1 MNSKIG
7 NYNKQQLKDQLESM
21 GLKGDETIL
30 IHSSMKSIGEVDG
43 GADTVL
49 DAWMEYFK
57 DGLLLLPTHTWKTVN
72 ADNPVYNPQTT
83 PSCVGL
89 LTNMFM
95 KRDGVI
101 RSLHPTH
108 SMAGYGKSAAEY
120 LAGEEYN
127 NTPCTPGGC
136 YDRLRDAGGKVL
148 LVGVGHERNTYIHS
162 VEEVLNVPNRLSDM
176 PMELVI
182 ELLKEDKDN
191 KNKKLPHY
199 NRADGWK
206 KCIDSNGGY
215 DNNNKLCRKVYVRK
229 HYNAQ
234 QPHISEDFVKLNQI
248 FLDSG
253 VVKKVKFGDADSLL
267 CDAKGMFNVVRQVI
281 APDPECIVTKDTL
294 SMPEY

>member
-30 IHSSMKSIGEVDG
+30 IHSSMKAIGAVDG

-72 ADNPVYNPQTT
+72 ADNPVYNPYTT

-108 SMAGYGKSAAEY
+108 SMSGYGKNAAEY

-136 YDRLRDAGGKVL
+136 YDRLKEVGGKVL

-182 ELLKEDKDN
+182 ELQEESN
-191 KNKKLPHY
+191 NSGKLPPY
-199 NRADGWK
+199 NRDDGWK
-206 KCIDSNGGY
+206 KHTD
-215 DNNNKLCRKVYVRK
+215 NKLYRKVYVRK

-234 QPHISEDFVKLNQI
+234 QPHISEDFVKLNKI
-248 FLDSG
+248 FLDRG
-253 VVKKVKFGDADSLL
+253 VVRKVKFGDADSLL
-267 CDAKGMFNVVRQVI
+267 CDAKGMFNIVRQVI

>member
-30 IHSSMKSIGEVDG
+30 IHSSMKAIGAVDG

-72 ADNPVYNPQTT
+72 ADNPVYNPYTT

-108 SMAGYGKSAAEY
+108 SMSGYGKNAAEY

-136 YDRLRDAGGKVL
+136 YDRLKEVGGKVL

-182 ELLKEDKDN
+182 ELQEESNNSGKLPDN
-191 KNKKLPHY
+191 KLY
-199 NRADGWK
+199 
-206 KCIDSNGGY
+206 
-215 DNNNKLCRKVYVRK
+215 RKVYVRK
-229 HYNAQ
+229 HYNAK

-253 VVKKVKFGDADSLL
+253 VVRKVKFGDADSLL
-267 CDAKGMFNVVRQVI
+267 CDAKGMFNIVRQVI

>member
-7 NYNKQQLKDQLESM
+7 NYNKQQLKNQLESM

-30 IHSSMKSIGEVDG
+30 IHSSMKAIGAVDG

-49 DAWMEYFK
+49 DVWMEYFK
-57 DGLLLLPTHTWKTVN
+57 NGLLLLPTHTWKTVN
-72 ADNPVYNPQTT
+72 ADNPVYNPYTT

-108 SMAGYGKSAAEY
+108 SMSGYGKNAAEY

-136 YDRLRDAGGKVL
+136 YDRLKEVGGKVL

-182 ELLKEDKDN
+182 ELQEESN
-191 KNKKLPHY
+191 NSGKLPPY
-199 NRADGWK
+199 NRDDGWK
-206 KCIDSNGGY
+206 KHTD
-215 DNNNKLCRKVYVRK
+215 NKLCRKVYVRK

-253 VVKKVKFGDADSLL
+253 VVRKVKFGDADSLL
-267 CDAKGMFNVVRQVI
+267 CDAKGMFNIVRQVI